1 MAIHKNIS
9 GAEAILISLMEEGV
23 DTLFGYPGGAIIPI
37 YDKLYDYKDKLRHIL
52 TRHEQGAV
60 HSAQGFARAT
70 GKVGVCMATSGPGAT
85 NLITGI
91 ADAMIDSTP
100 LVCITAQVG
109 SGLLGSD
116 AFQEGDT
123 VSMTMPISKWN
134 CQITRVEE
142 IPEAVAKAFFIAQNG
157 RPGPVVIDI
166 TKDAQASLLERF
178 EYKKC
183 TSLRSYNPRP
193 AIDQTLIDSAVE
205 LINNASKPL
214 FIVGQGVKLSGAEQ
228 SVIDL
233 CEKAYIPMASTLMGL
248 SAIPSSHPLFVG
260 KLGMHGNI
268 AANEMTQNCDLLIAV
283 GMRFSDRVTG
293 DLAQYAPLAK
303 IIHVDIDAVELNKI
317 VKSDISI
324 EADAKDAVEAMYAK
338 VNTAERAEWLAFGK
352 EQYNKEYEECID
364 PIIHPTTDEL
374 TMGEVVDMVAEKYKG
389 DAIIVTDVGQ
399 QQMFA
404 SRYSKFNTTRTFIT
418 SGGFGTMGFGLPAA
432 IGAKIGCPD
441 KEVILFAGDGGIQM
455 TMQELGTILQE
466 NISVKIVVLN
476 NSFLG
481 MVRQWQQLFFDSRY
495 SFTEMVN
502 PRFDKIAAAYDIDNS
517 KVDTREQLKVAIEEM
532 AECKG
537 AYLMEVSVINELNV
551 FPMVPAGAS
560 ISNLILKE

>member
-1 MAIHKNIS
+1 MYENIS

-23 DTLFGYPGGAIIPI
+23 ETLFGYPGGAIIPI
-37 YDKLYDYKDKLRHIL
+37 YDKLYDYKGKLRHIL

-60 HSAQGFARAT
+60 HSAQGYARAT

-123 VSMTMPISKWN
+123 VSMTMPITKWN
-134 CQITRVEE
+134 FQITRAEE

-166 TKDAQASLLERF
+166 TKDAQTSLLEKF
-178 EYKKC
+178 EYQKC
-183 TSLRSYNPRP
+183 TSLRSYNPKP
-193 AIDQTLIDSAVE
+193 SIDEKVVDCAAE
-205 LINNASKPL
+205 MINNASKPL
-214 FIVGQGVKLSGAEQ
+214 FVVGQGVKLAGAEQ
-228 SVIDL
+228 SVIAL
-233 CEKAYIPMASTLMGL
+233 CEKGYIPMASTLMGL
-248 SAIPSSHPLFVG
+248 SAVPTSHPLYVG

-293 DLAQYAPLAK
+293 DLSQYAPNAK

-317 VKSDISI
+317 VKSDLSI
-324 EADAKDAVEAMYAK
+324 EADAKDAVNAILPKINSTEHK
-338 VNTAERAEWLAFGK
+338 EWLAYGK
-352 EQYNKEYEECID
+352 DQYNKEYEEVIN
-364 PIIHPTTDEL
+364 PVVHPTTDEL
-374 TMGEVVDMVAEKYKG
+374 TMGEVVDMIAEKYKG

-404 SRYSKFNTTRTFIT
+404 SRYSKFNSTRTFIT

-432 IGAKIGCPD
+432 IGAKVGCPD

-466 NISVKIVVLN
+466 NISLKIVVLN

-517 KVDTREQLKVAIEEM
+517 KVDTREQLKIAIDKM
-532 AECKG
+532 TECKG
-537 AYLMEVSVINELNV
+537 AYLMEVSVANELNV